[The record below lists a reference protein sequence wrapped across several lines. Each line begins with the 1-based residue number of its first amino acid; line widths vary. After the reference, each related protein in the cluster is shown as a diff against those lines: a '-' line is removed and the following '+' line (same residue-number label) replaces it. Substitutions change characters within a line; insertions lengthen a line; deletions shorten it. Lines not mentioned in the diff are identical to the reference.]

1 MAASMESMQAELDQI
16 KASAEERAG
25 LIKAGEDRA
34 EFLDDPVNEFGHGIT
49 MGISNSL
56 GIPVDVVNG
65 VLNAVGIQVDAPLG
79 SSDSIHDVMAEISGF
94 PEGLE
99 QEPTTII
106 EGGAEALGVAAVMT
120 PAMLAPFMD
129 AAFDPNLTDRQNAEY
144 AKFKGSMPNEYP
156 RGRAARAAFL
166 LKQIGERIAKTA
178 VENPKTFVASE
189 AAAAFAS
196 GAAMEAA
203 EQQGAG
209 PGTMMAAGLGAGVVA
224 GLSPSAL
231 PRMAKNAWRWG
242 MKHFNPFRESGAMP
256 RAQEQMQL
264 RAEDP
269 EGAAALVDDMIDP
282 NTGKLKPE
290 YEGLTPARVTGEE
303 RLMAQ
308 EARVLEDDAVL
319 DMQVREDLTAAIKRA
334 EGELRSLYGTPR
346 GKQNWEQAVFQRVA
360 PEGVEITPGTSEEML
375 DQLYK
380 SFKPLYNQFKGWPIV
395 PNLVGS
401 RKTTLETMIAN
412 VPQSNRVMVEESTRI
427 KVGRRL
433 ESMMDGLNRRL
444 KNMKGAGDTKVWDS
458 GDLLAFRSD
467 LRGEARRASSRGDI
481 ESADLFR
488 LAEEKVNALL
498 KTQLKPEVLQE
509 LQVVDSN
516 YRNYKI
522 AEDAVY
528 RGAAG
533 DRGLTPDGLLSSLR
547 ASASSHGSYA
557 RGEQLELRSL
567 AASGR
572 PVAKLL
578 NDPERLRRSVAN
590 MTDEDLLHT
599 QEDFFE
605 TVLQKSMIT
614 DDDGLEVIS
623 GMKLKKTLQTLD
635 ESARAVRMDD
645 DAIGRANEIADRLI
659 MAQRRNPAAVAQL
672 YEDGPADILQL
683 LATLVG
689 AKHGQKVAGR
699 GMGSSLV
706 LAGFFAKKAR
716 EMLAKLTSNQARI
729 ILAKAQT
736 DPELYSKLLTT
747 PTSERVFQDEA
758 TQYLKVY
765 LANIAQ
771 RTAREA
777 KQAEEPST
785 KEEYR
790 LELER
795 LRKEAE
801 ALGPNY

>member
-1 MAASMESMQAELDQI
+1 MAANMEDLQAELDQI
-16 KASAEERAG
+16 KANAEERSG
-25 LIKAGEDRA
+25 LVQAAEDRSK
-34 EFLDDPVNEFGHGIT
+34 FLDDPVNEFGHGFT

-56 GIPVDVVNG
+56 GIPVDIVNG
-65 VLNAVGIQVDAPLG
+65 MLNAVGIQVDQPLG
-79 SSDSIHDVMAEISGF
+79 SGDSIHDVMAELQGY

-99 QEPTTII
+99 SEPTTVI
-106 EGGAEALGVAAVMT
+106 EGAGEALGVAAIMT

-129 AAFDPNLTDRQNAEY
+129 AAFDPNLTDRQNVEY

-166 LKQIGERIAKTA
+166 LKQIGQRIAKTA
-178 VENPKTFVASE
+178 VEQPKTFIASE
-189 AAAAFAS
+189 AAASMAA
-196 GAAMEAA
+196 GAAMEYTEQLGARPA
-203 EQQGAG
+203 EQ
-209 PGTMMAAGLGAGVVA
+209 MAAGLGAGMIA

-242 MKHFNPFRESGAMP
+242 MKNFNPFRESGAMP
-256 RAQEQMQL
+256 RAAEQMQL
-264 RAEDP
+264 RVEDQP
-269 EGAAALVDDMIDP
+269 GAAEKVAGMLDE
-282 NTGKLKPE
+282 TGKIKPE
-290 YEGLTPARVTGEE
+290 MEGLTPARVTGEE

-308 EARVLEDDAVL
+308 EARVLADDAVL
-319 DMQVREDLTAAIKRA
+319 DKQVRDDLLSAIKRA

-360 PEGVEITPGTSEEML
+360 PDGVEITPGTSEEML

-380 SFKPLYNQFKGWPIV
+380 SFKPLYAEFKGWPIV
-395 PNLVGS
+395 PNLVGT
-401 RKTTLETMIAN
+401 RRTTLETMILN
-412 VPQSNRVMVEESTRI
+412 VPQTNRIMVEESTRL

-433 ESMMDGLNRRL
+433 ESMMDGLTRRL
-444 KNMKGAGDTKVWDS
+444 KTMKGAGDTKVWDS
-458 GDLLAFRSD
+458 GDILAFRSD

-481 ESADLFR
+481 EAADLFR
-488 LAEEKVNALL
+488 IAEEKVSMLL

-509 LQVVDSN
+509 LQIVDSY

-522 AEDAVY
+522 AENAVF

-533 DRGLTPDGLLSSLR
+533 DKGLTPDGLLGALR
-547 ASASSHGSYA
+547 GSASSKGAYA

-590 MTDEDLLHT
+590 MTDEDLLNT
-599 QEDFFE
+599 QQDFFE
-605 TVLQKSMIT
+605 TVLQKSTIT
-614 DDDGLEVIS
+614 DSDGLEVIS
-623 GMKLKKTLQTLD
+623 GMKLKKVLQTLD

-659 MAQRRNPAAVAQL
+659 MAQRKSPAAVAQL

-683 LATLVG
+683 IATILG

-706 LAGFFAKKAR
+706 LAGWFAKKAR
-716 EMLAKLTSNQARI
+716 VMLEKLTTNQARV
-729 ILAKAQT
+729 ILARAQT
-736 DPELYSKLLTT
+736 DPVLYGKLLTT

-758 TQYLKVY
+758 TQYLKVF
-765 LANIAQ
+765 LANVAQ
-771 RTAREA
+771 RTMREE
-777 KQAEEPST
+777 KQAQEPDT
-785 KEEYR
+785 KAEYR
-790 LELER
+790 KELER

-801 ALGPNY
+801 ALGPTF